1 MTAATNPAPTDGGEP
16 DLRLPDHRHNMSA
29 LPAPL
34 RVVGAAAGAVGVA
47 IIALIYLVGAP
58 LVAFVTGAGQILME
72 VRDNAVRPRPFV
84 GTRHGLPFLDPP
96 PPPPVQSAEADDTEI

>member
-1 MTAATNPAPTDGGEP
+1 MTAATNPSHTDRPEP
-16 DLRLPDHRHNMSA
+16 DLQLPDHRHQMNA

-47 IIALIYLVGAP
+47 IIALVYLIGAP
-58 LVAFVTGAGQILME
+58 FLAFATGASQILME

-84 GTRHGLPFLDPP
+84 GARHGLPFLDPP
-96 PPPPVQSAEADDTEI
+96 PPPPVQPAEADDTET